1 MGADVS
7 FHSGTK
13 YLAGHSDALLGAV
26 TVSPVTTRGRELTP
40 LLRTVQVL
48 GGGVASPW
56 DCWLTLRGLRTLQ
69 VRVERQCKTALT
81 LAEYLSSGN
90 PKTKMIKAVHYPGLA
105 SHPQHDI
112 AKRQM
117 QGGYGGIISIELEDE
132 VAATALA
139 AALKT
144 IQRATSLGGTETLIE
159 HRSSIEPPTRT
170 TSPPGLLRIS
180 VGLEDVNDLVDDF
193 DSALAIA
200 EEVVQK
206 VN

>member
-1 MGADVS
+1 
-7 FHSGTK
+7 
-13 YLAGHSDALLGAV
+13 
-26 TVSPVTTRGRELTP
+26 
-40 LLRTVQVL
+40 
-48 GGGVASPW
+48 
-56 DCWLTLRGLRTLQ
+56 
-69 VRVERQCKTALT
+69 
-81 LAEYLSSGN
+81 
-90 PKTKMIKAVHYPGLA
+90 MIKAVHYPGLA

-200 EEVVQK
+200 EEVVQT
-206 VN
+206 VNKKKAFER

>member
-1 MGADVS
+1 M
-7 FHSGTK
+7 
-13 YLAGHSDALLGAV
+13 
-26 TVSPVTTRGRELTP
+26 
-40 LLRTVQVL
+40 
-48 GGGVASPW
+48 
-56 DCWLTLRGLRTLQ
+56 
-69 VRVERQCKTALT
+69 ERQCKTALT